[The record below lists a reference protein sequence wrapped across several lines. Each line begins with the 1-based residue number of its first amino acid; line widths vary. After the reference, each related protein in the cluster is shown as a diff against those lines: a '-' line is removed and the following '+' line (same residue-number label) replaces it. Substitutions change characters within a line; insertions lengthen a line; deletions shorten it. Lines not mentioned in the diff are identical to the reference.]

1 MPVRRRAAVRKPV
14 ARRRTTRRRG
24 MGAAFTK
31 ASTRAAA
38 MTIAKGAVGG
48 ALASIVTKQLSGV
61 VGGVPE
67 GAWGLAGAFVT
78 STFLKQP
85 EIAAGMAGYAGNKLA
100 AAYVPNWDSIGL
112 SEGYN
117 GGSMYLQ
124 GYDVPMMGG
133 ENIYASSY
141 SLAGYEI
148 PGL

>member
-14 ARRRTTRRRG
+14 RRRTTRRRG

-48 ALASIVTKQLSGV
+48 ALASIVTKQLSGFA
-61 VGGVPE
+61 GGVPE
-67 GAWGLAGAFVT
+67 GVWSLADAFVT

-85 EIAAGMAGYAGNKLA
+85 EIAAGMAGFAGNKLA
-100 AAYVPNWDSIGL
+100 ADFVPNWSNIGL
-112 SEGYN
+112 AEGYN
-117 GGSMYLQ
+117 GGNMYLQ
-124 GYDVPMMGG
+124 GYETPMMGG

-141 SLAGYEI
+141 TLAGYGV
-148 PGL
+148 PGM

>member
-14 ARRRTTRRRG
+14 RRRTTRRRG

-48 ALASIVTKQLSGV
+48 ALASVVTKQLSGLA
-61 VGGVPE
+61 GGVPE
-67 GAWGLAGAFVT
+67 GVWGLAGAFVT

-85 EIAAGMAGYAGNKLA
+85 EIAAGMAGFAGNKLA
-100 AAYVPNWDSIGL
+100 ADFVPNWSNIGL
-112 SEGYN
+112 AEGYN
-117 GGSMYLQ
+117 GGNMYLQ

-133 ENIYASSY
+133 SDIYASSY
-141 SLAGYEI
+141 SLAGYGV
-148 PGL
+148 PGM

>member
-14 ARRRTTRRRG
+14 RRRTTRRRG

-61 VGGVPE
+61 AAGVPE
-67 GAWGLAGAFVT
+67 GVWGLAGAFVT

-85 EIAAGMAGYAGNKLA
+85 EIAAGMAGFAGNKLA
-100 AAYVPNWDSIGL
+100 NDFVPNWSNIGL
-112 SEGYN
+112 GAGYN

-124 GYDVPMMGG
+124 GYDTPMMGG

-141 SLAGYEI
+141 TLAGYGV

>member
-14 ARRRTTRRRG
+14 RRRTTRRRG

-48 ALASIVTKQLSGV
+48 ALASIVTKQLSGFA
-61 VGGVPE
+61 GGVPE
-67 GAWGLAGAFVT
+67 GVWGLAGAFVT

-85 EIAAGMAGYAGNKLA
+85 EIAAGMAGFAGNKLA
-100 AAYVPNWDSIGL
+100 ADFVPNWSNIGL
-112 SEGYN
+112 AEGYN
-117 GGSMYLQ
+117 GGNMYLQ

-133 ENIYASSY
+133 SDIYASSY
-141 SLAGYEI
+141 SLAGYGV
-148 PGL
+148 PGM

>member
-14 ARRRTTRRRG
+14 RRRTTRRRG

-48 ALASIVTKQLSGV
+48 ALASVVTKQLSGLA
-61 VGGVPE
+61 GGVPE
-67 GAWGLAGAFVT
+67 GVWGLAGAFVT

-85 EIAAGMAGYAGNKLA
+85 EIAAGMAGFAGNKLA
-100 AAYVPNWDSIGL
+100 ADFVPNWSNIGL
-112 SEGYN
+112 AEGYN
-117 GGSMYLQ
+117 GGNMYLQ

-141 SLAGYEI
+141 TLAGYGV

>member
-1 MPVRRRAAVRKPV
+1 MPVRRRAASRKPV
-14 ARRRTTRRRG
+14 RRRTTRRRG

-48 ALASIVTKQLSGV
+48 ALASVVTKLGSDQFSAVPSGV
-61 VGGVPE
+61 
-67 GAWGLAGAFVT
+67 WGLAGAFVT

-85 EIAAGMAGYAGNKLA
+85 EIAAGMAGFAGNKLA
-100 AAYVPNWDSIGL
+100 SDFVPNWSNIGL
-112 SEGYN
+112 AEGYN
-117 GGSMYLQ
+117 GGNMYLQ

-141 SLAGYEI
+141 TLAGYGV